1 MSIATSITAFSSKT
15 TPGAFSHINRTD
27 VTNGLKL
34 RTASPGSID
43 QKGSSLCGPASFW
56 YCILKRKPQ
65 LYVDY
70 VTQMYDT
77 GKARVF
83 SLVKEPSS
91 ACKSFNP
98 GHNINPVDWIA
109 LATMRDATNVM
120 MNYSRPSQEASGVT
134 FPNDMISWFKAI
146 GYGHGINRTQLFGDM
161 VKNHSHF
168 EQAFKLRQRGYDVC
182 LLMDHNVING
192 KTNWFS
198 MVPTHWVVLTK
209 AVKLT
214 YQQTDIEVFTWGS
227 DTYKVSA
234 KTDDFLRCYYG
245 YVLVGR

>member
-1 MSIATSITAFSSKT
+1 MSIATTITAFSSKT
-15 TPGAFSHINRTD
+15 TPGAFSHIALAD
-27 VTNGLKL
+27 VVCGLKK
-34 RTASPGSID
+34 RTATPGSIH

-77 GKARVF
+77 GKANVF
-83 SLVKEPSS
+83 SLIKEPGS
-91 ACKSFNP
+91 ACKNFNP
-98 GHNINPVDWIA
+98 GSSINPVDWIA
-109 LATMRDATNVM
+109 LATMRDAANLMTH
-120 MNYSRPSQEASGVT
+120 YSKPSQEVAGVT
-134 FPNDMISWFKAI
+134 FPGEMASWFKAI
-146 GYGHGINRTQLFGDM
+146 GYGKGINRTQLFGDM
-161 VKNHSHF
+161 VKNQSHF

-182 LLMDHNVING
+182 LLVDRNIIEG
-192 KTNWFS
+192 DTNWFS